1 MIPAPWILVV
11 EDDRED
17 AFFLE
22 RAFRKAGL
30 PGFNRVLADG
40 AAAIA
45 YLGGRGAFADRAVHP
60 LPTHLLLD
68 LKLPKVSGL
77 EVLTWIRR
85 TEDLRGLQIA
95 ILSSSGE
102 SADRDTAQVLGI
114 DGYFVKPSR
123 GTDLLEV
130 VRHIAQIWH
139 LTVQGAP
146 L

>member
-1 MIPAPWILVV
+1 MTPAPRILVV

-30 PGFNRVLADG
+30 PGFDRVLADG

-45 YLGGRGAFADRAVHP
+45 YLAGAAPYVDRAAYP

-85 TEDLRGLQIA
+85 TEGLQELQIA

-102 SADRDTAQVLGI
+102 SADRESAQALGI
-114 DGYFVKPSR
+114 DGYFVKPSG

-130 VRHIAQIWH
+130 VRQIAQLWR
-139 LTVQGAP
+139 LTAQGASR
-146 L
+146 

>member
-1 MIPAPWILVV
+1 MMPAPRILVV

-30 PGFNRVLADG
+30 PGFTRVLADG
-40 AAAIA
+40 ASAIA
-45 YLGGRGAFADRAVHP
+45 YLGGRGEYADRVIHP
-60 LPTHLLLD
+60 LPTHLILD

-77 EVLTWIRR
+77 EVLGWIRR
-85 TEDLRGLQIA
+85 TELFRGMQIA

-102 SADRDTAQVLGI
+102 SADRDSAQALGI

-130 VRHIAQIWH
+130 VRQIAQIWH
-139 LTVQGAP
+139 LTAQVAP